1 MKHLF
6 SPDGRH
12 ALKDVLQREPLLA
25 FDFDGT
31 LAPIV
36 ARPDDARV
44 PVPLARRLAQLTQL
58 RPVAVVTGRR
68 IADVVD
74 RLGFVP
80 QFLVGN
86 HGAEDAAR
94 PADPRALAAMDRLRT
109 LLDARAPV
117 LQAAGV
123 SVEDKGL
130 SVALHYRLAADR
142 AHAQT
147 AIDDALAALDA
158 TLERFGGKCVVNVA
172 PAGVPDKGEAVTAL
186 QERSGAGAV
195 VFVGDDVND
204 EAVFRRAGPRWLT
217 VRIGRDDPQSA
228 ARFFLDSQA
237 EVATLLQDMLEQL
250 SQRRAATR

>member
-6 SPDGRH
+6 SPEGRH
-12 ALKDVLQREPLLA
+12 ALEDVLQHQPLLA

-44 PVPLARRLAQLTQL
+44 PVPLARRLAQLAQL

-68 IADVVD
+68 IADVVE

-80 QFLVGN
+80 HYLVGN
-86 HGAEDAAR
+86 HGAEDPAR
-94 PADPRALAAMDRLRT
+94 PADPHALAAMDHLRR
-109 LLDARAPV
+109 LLDERAPA

-123 SVEDKGL
+123 RVEDKGL

-147 AIDDALAALDA
+147 AIDDALAALDPA
-158 TLERFGGKCVVNVA
+158 LERFGGKCVVNVV

-195 VFVGDDVND
+195 VFIGDDVND
-204 EAVFRRAGPRWLT
+204 ESVFRLAGEHWLT
-217 VRIGRDDPQSA
+217 VRIGRDDPQSS

-237 EVATLLQDMLEQL
+237 EVATLLQDMLERLLAQG
-250 SQRRAATR
+250 